1 MPPWPPASS
10 RRCSSQ
16 AAVPAIPRPAWQLRL
31 GEGRFPGR
39 QGRLLFAYLVAE
51 QGRPVPRDELAEA
64 LWGETPP
71 ATWEKALT
79 VVASKVRAVLADS
92 GLDATAAL
100 TGAHGCYRLEL
111 PRRPGSTSS
120 RRRWAARRGEGGAVG
135 GRSDQG
141 ADGGDRGGIARR
153 TALPAR

>member
-1 MPPWPPASS
+1 MASGS
-10 RRCSSQ
+10 
-16 AAVPAIPRPAWQLRL
+16 QLRVFL
-31 GEGRFPGR
+31 AGRVAVEANGHVIDEARFPGR

-79 VVASKVRAVLADS
+79 VVVSKVRAVLAES

-100 TGAHGCYRLEL
+100 TGAHGCYRLAL
-111 PRRPGSTSS
+111 PDATWVDIVAAAAAAP
-120 RRRWAARRGEGGAVG
+120 ARRGGPLSG
-135 GRSDQG
+135 
-141 ADGGDRGGIARR
+141 
-153 TALPAR
+153 